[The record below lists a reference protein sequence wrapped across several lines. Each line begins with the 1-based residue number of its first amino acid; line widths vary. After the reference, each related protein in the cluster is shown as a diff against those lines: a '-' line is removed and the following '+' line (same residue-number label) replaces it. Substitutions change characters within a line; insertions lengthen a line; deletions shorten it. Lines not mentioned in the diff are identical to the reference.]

1 MTTTLFVILLGIY
14 STITGLI
21 VQVIKQIM
29 ENKKDLSYNIIAII
43 AGLVIGFGG
52 TFAYYGINL
61 IPITLIT
68 VIYAILLGLAT
79 ALTSMLGYDK
89 VKQTILQLFPE
100 KKN

>member
-43 AGLVIGFGG
+43 AGLIVGFGG
-52 TFAYYGINL
+52 TFAYYGINS
-61 IPITLIT
+61 IEITLVA
-68 VIYAILLGLAT
+68 VIYAVLLGLAT